1 MLPPVLLAV
10 LPIPQPYRQLVQ
22 AGSNLRAIHTLF
34 AGNIFRSR
42 SFLEQFCYLPGR
54 LRPSADLSWLIE
66 YPGPVWLPCF
76 MSSSNPAWRPTLD
89 PFQQECSY
97 FLSRGISKHSLRRED
112 VHNGS
117 LHTAE
122 ETQRG
127 VAEGVAKRVASL
139 RMDSSFKSLKWMV
152 RC

>member
-1 MLPPVLLAV
+1 M
-10 LPIPQPYRQLVQ
+10 
-22 AGSNLRAIHTLF
+22 
-34 AGNIFRSR
+34 
-42 SFLEQFCYLPGR
+42 
-54 LRPSADLSWLIE
+54 
-66 YPGPVWLPCF
+66 
-76 MSSSNPAWRPTLD
+76 
-89 PFQQECSY
+89 
-97 FLSRGISKHSLRRED
+97 HSLRRED

-122 ETQRG
+122 ETQLG